1 MKKSVKIGAIAMCAV
16 LSATLAACTTETV
29 YVPNIIPDP
38 NPYHFDNADNHPHA
52 EYDDY
57 MKIDGKL
64 DEDKYKEIEWL
75 YGEDKPNSTQNATIE
90 FTSFVG
96 EKGVFVAGKVEET
109 GNNIWVNPERGSWT
123 NSCLEIYMGPVG
135 QQPKVNGEI
144 TVYKTFEFDIQAD
157 GTTGNMR
164 LAPGKGQEKDIHTT
178 WNKMPVIAAQQI
190 GGKVNTPECTGY
202 TVEGFF
208 PWAYLEMGG
217 WDVSDPDNL
226 KVGIDPVHIFS
237 LKYKGEDVST
247 KITET
252 RIWSQWSAKYLPNI
266 GWLDPDSA
274 FRFDQGGLM
283 KYHFTVNNKSTDGSK
298 GTVAPKSGEDFIY
311 GWGKSTFVVRP
322 KNGAK
327 LVKIEVDGVDYT
339 SICEDKG
346 GYYEF
351 DVSDPDGDLTI
362 DVQFGG

>member
-1 MKKSVKIGAIAMCAV
+1 MKKSVKVGAIALCTAFCAMF
-16 LSATLAACTTETV
+16 TACTTETV
-29 YVPNIIPDP
+29 YKPNIIPDP
-38 NPYHFDNADNHPHA
+38 EPYHFDNADNRPHA
-52 EYDDY
+52 KYDGY

-75 YGEDKPNSTQNATIE
+75 YGEDKPNSVQNAKIE

-109 GNNIWVNPERGSWT
+109 GCNIWVNPDRGSWT

-135 QQPKVNGEI
+135 QQLKVGNEI
-144 TVYKTFEFDIQAD
+144 KSYKTFEFDIQAD

-164 LAPGKGQEKDIHTT
+164 LAPGKPEEKDIHTT
-178 WNKMPVIAAQQI
+178 WDKMPVIAAQQI

-202 TVEGFF
+202 TVECFF

-217 WDVSDPDNL
+217 WDVSDKQNL

-237 LKYKGEDVST
+237 LKYDGEEVDKNVTS
-247 KITET
+247 T
-252 RIWSQWSAKYLPNI
+252 RIWSRWSENVLSGM
-266 GWLDPDSA
+266 GWLDPDTY

-283 KYHFTVNNKSTDGSK
+283 KYHFTVTNSGNGKGSVSVK
-298 GTVAPKSGEDFIY
+298 NGNDFIY
-311 GWGKSTFVVRP
+311 GWGTSTFEVRP
-322 KNGAK
+322 YNGAK
-327 LVKIEVDGVDYT
+327 VKSIEVKVDGKDYAVT
-339 SICEDKG
+339 LKDMS

-351 DVSDPDGDLTI
+351 DVKDPTGDVTI
-362 DVQFGG
+362 NVEFSR